1 MLNYIDIVYLPII
14 SSITYIKKSNRHTSS
29 RRKTA
34 ANIRVKVTKNST
46 KNDLN
51 KKRGNEGSTKENAVT
66 KQATHGKKDVGKE
79 EEFPVFDDLE
89 HFTIQKKECQKISS
103 SKWGKIRIAI
113 SKNEEGYKMLTQSTV
128 KKVSS

>member
-1 MLNYIDIVYLPII
+1 M
-14 SSITYIKKSNRHTSS
+14 
-29 RRKTA
+29 
-34 ANIRVKVTKNST
+34 KVTKNST

-51 KKRGNEGSTKENAVT
+51 KKRGTESSTKETAVT
-66 KQATHGKKDVGKE
+66 KQASHGKKDVGKE

-113 SKNEEGYKMLTQSTV
+113 LKNEEGYKMLTQSTM